1 MSFRC
6 LFAKSRHGVLSC
18 LDTLPNRPDWWSAA
32 ERVVFL
38 QGCPLSTQQELELC
52 QREHW
57 LLGPSLPIA
66 RIGWMACFSK
76 SPADSRLLPFMDDG
90 GHHVNVLTEIFNA
103 AAIFFL
109 PLSRSMAQHNPD
121 FKDYR
126 QFVGLFFLG
135 LCSNM
140 HYQLWD
146 LTQTGVYLSKSC
158 LIN

>member
-103 AAIFFL
+103 AAIFFYRSPDL
-109 PLSRSMAQHNPD
+109 WLNTTLTSRTTDNSLD
-121 FKDYR
+121 F
-126 QFVGLFFLG
+126 FFLV
-135 LCSNM
+135 CAP
-140 HYQLWD
+140 
-146 LTQTGVYLSKSC
+146 TCT
-158 LIN
+158 INYGTLHRQACTFPNHV